1 MIQERLLHYVRRHG
15 QADQANPFGFLA
27 QHLLEVPAVDPS
39 QQVKIR
45 AAQASRW
52 TEGSYDVWHLTG
64 GVRVEQGP
72 TVAEAQLPETHAE
85 TPGVRRRRVSAHRW
99 SGGA

>member
-1 MIQERLLHYVRRHG
+1 MQPIRPAFLLVTALSLG
-15 QADQANPFGFLA
+15 AAA
-27 QHLLEVPAVDPS
+27 IAEASSIEVPAVDPS